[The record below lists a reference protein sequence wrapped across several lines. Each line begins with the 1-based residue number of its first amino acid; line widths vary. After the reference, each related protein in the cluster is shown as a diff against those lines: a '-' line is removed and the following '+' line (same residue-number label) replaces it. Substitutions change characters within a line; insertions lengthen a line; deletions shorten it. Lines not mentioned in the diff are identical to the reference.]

1 MSGFGWSVFIGFSS
15 SKNFTFK
22 CEWPQ
27 YSFERIYEKCLFHTH
42 TLREEEPVH
51 GKHCMWLFI
60 HSTANERWCSSVAR
74 IFFQANLTL
83 FHTLNALGYKCH
95 TSRNVPWH
103 LISDAAT
110 AVPFHNVQIRLYHD
124 MNSTFF
130 FVSITLLPFRK
141 KSNVACI

>member
-1 MSGFGWSVFIGFSS
+1 MDLVEVFLLDFRVRKISHS
-15 SKNFTFK
+15 NAND
-22 CEWPQ
+22 
-27 YSFERIYEKCLFHTH
+27 
-42 TLREEEPVH
+42 
-51 GKHCMWLFI
+51 
-60 HSTANERWCSSVAR
+60 HSTVSREFMKNVCSTLTHWEKKNLCMANIVCDCSFIQLPMRGSVHLLHGY
-74 IFFQANLTL
+74 FQANLTL